1 MFTGIVEEMG
11 VVEAL
16 EERHDVPLWDGTI
29 GTGTQLT
36 IHCST
41 VLEGAYLGCSICVS
55 GVCLTA
61 TELTERAFVVGLSP
75 ETLRKSNLGS
85 LRTGD
90 RVNLERAAMSV
101 MGGGR
106 NSGHFVQGHVDD
118 TGTISQRWVDG
129 DSLVLQIQ
137 VRHPSLLPYIV
148 KKGFIAVDGT
158 SLTVCEV
165 FPETSEFTVMLV
177 AYTQTKITLP
187 EKQVGDEVNIEVDV
201 LGKYA
206 ESAVAGIL
214 PRMEALESKVQEL
227 ESELS
232 QYKAK
237 TGKE

>member
-41 VLEGAYLGCSICVS
+41 VLEGAYVGCSICVS

-61 TELTERAFVVGLSP
+61 TELAERAFVVGLSP

-129 DSLVLQIQ
+129 DSLFIRIEVS
-137 VRHPSLLPYIV
+137 PSLLPYIV

-177 AYTQTKITLP
+177 AYTQTKITP
-187 EKQVGDEVNIEVDV
+187 GKTSGRRGEYRSGCFGKVCRIGSGGDTTAN
-201 LGKYA
+201 G
-206 ESAVAGIL
+206 S
-214 PRMEALESKVQEL
+214 
-227 ESELS
+227 
-232 QYKAK
+232 
-237 TGKE
+237 TGK

>member
-1 MFTGIVEEMG
+1 
-11 VVEAL
+11 
-16 EERHDVPLWDGTI
+16 
-29 GTGTQLT
+29 
-36 IHCST
+36 
-41 VLEGAYLGCSICVS
+41 VS

-61 TELTERAFVVGLSP
+61 TELAERAFVVGLSP

-129 DSLVLQIQ
+129 DSLFIRIEVS
-137 VRHPSLLPYIV
+137 PSLLPYIV

-165 FPETSEFTVMLV
+165 FPQTSEFTVMLV
-177 AYTQTKITLP
+177 AYTQTKIILP

>member
-1 MFTGIVEEMG
+1 
-11 VVEAL
+11 
-16 EERHDVPLWDGTI
+16 
-29 GTGTQLT
+29 
-36 IHCST
+36 
-41 VLEGAYLGCSICVS
+41 VS

-61 TELTERAFVVGLSP
+61 TELRIAERAFVVGLSP

-101 MGGGR
+101 MGGR

-129 DSLVLQIQ
+129 DSLFIRIEVS
-137 VRHPSLLPYIV
+137 PSLLQYIV

-214 PRMEALESKVQEL
+214 PRMEALERKVQEL

-237 TGKE
+237 TDKE

>member
-41 VLEGAYLGCSICVS
+41 VLEGAYVGCSICVS
-55 GVCLTA
+55 GLCLTA

-129 DSLVLQIQ
+129 DSLFIRIEVS
-137 VRHPSLLPYIV
+137 PSLLPYIV

-165 FPETSEFTVMLV
+165 FPQTSEFTVMLV
-177 AYTQTKITLP
+177 AYTQTKIILP

>member
-41 VLEGAYLGCSICVS
+41 VLEGAYVGCSICVS

-61 TELTERAFVVGLSP
+61 TDIAERAFVVGLSP

-129 DSLVLQIQ
+129 DSLFIRIEVS
-137 VRHPSLLPYIV
+137 PSLLPYIV

-165 FPETSEFTVMLV
+165 FPQTSEFTVMLV
-177 AYTQTKITLP
+177 AYTQTKIILP